1 MNTIQGIRLAGLAL
15 LVASAGACD
24 MLRPELREEPVTFL
38 VSEQFFR
45 NEADAVAAT
54 KAIYGPL
61 RETGAYSTDFI
72 ILTELQTDY
81 LDGRGSYT
89 PAGNF
94 QHDSRNIQRIS
105 GVWSSFYSA
114 INRSNLVIQRVPE
127 IRMADALKNQLLA
140 EARFVRALS
149 YYNLVRLWGAVPLR
163 LQPVT
168 NLSELGAPRA
178 PVAEVY
184 ARIVEDAQF
193 AEANLPARWGPAEV
207 GRGTRWA
214 AKMLLA
220 DLYLTREQ
228 WTQAAAKA
236 KEVIDGGQFSL
247 VRVQQPDDFL
257 QVFGP
262 TVVESPEEI
271 LSAKF
276 LLGSGPQTSLVSFSH
291 HQSAGY
297 STAGFRTVLGDLASE
312 VLRQWPAADLRRQYT
327 LYSAS
332 EKDRRFLIP
341 AEPELFKKYRD
352 PAGTGGTD
360 VPIYRYPEAYYIFAE
375 AQAMASGGPTP
386 AAYDAV
392 NRVRRRAYGYDP
404 ASPSPAD
411 LAGLSPTAFRDAVL
425 LDRAHEFILEGK
437 RWFDLVRTGQA
448 LARLRAVGEPIA
460 DKNLL
465 WPIPAEE
472 LGTNPA
478 LSAADQNPGW

>member
-1 MNTIQGIRLAGLAL
+1 MNTKQRIPPAALAL
-15 LVASAGACD
+15 LLTAAAGCD
-24 MLRPELREEPVTFL
+24 ALRPELEEEPVTFL

-61 RETGAYSTDFI
+61 REGGAYGTDFI

-94 QHDSRNIQRIS
+94 QHDSRNIQRIT
-105 GVWSSFYSA
+105 GVWNSFYSA
-114 INRSNLVIQRVPE
+114 INRSNLVIQKVPG
-127 IRMADALKNQLLA
+127 IRMGDALKNQLLA

-149 YYNLVRLWGAVPLR
+149 YYNLVRLWGPVPLR
-163 LQPVT
+163 MEPVT
-168 NLSELGAPRA
+168 DLKELGAPRA
-178 PVAEVY
+178 PTAEVY
-184 ARIVEDAQF
+184 AKIIEDAQF
-193 AEANLPARWGPAEV
+193 AEANLPERYAPAEV
-207 GRGTRWA
+207 GRATRWA
-214 AKMLLA
+214 AKTLLA

-228 WTQAAAKA
+228 WAQAAAKA

-262 TVVESPEEI
+262 TVVQSPEEI
-271 LSAKF
+271 LAAKF
-276 LLGSGPQTSLVSFSH
+276 LLGSGPQTSLVAFSH
-291 HQSAGY
+291 HQGAGY

-332 EKDRRFLIP
+332 ERDRRFLIP

-360 VPIYRYPEAYYIFAE
+360 IPIFRYPEVLYIFAE

-404 ASPSPAD
+404 ASPSPVD
-411 LAGLSPTAFRDAVL
+411 LAGLSPAVFREAVL
-425 LDRAHEFILEGK
+425 MDRAHEFILEGK

-448 LARLRAVGEPIA
+448 LPRLRAVGEPIA
-460 DKNLL
+460 ERNLL

-478 LSAADQNPGW
+478 LTAADQNPGW